1 MGSSLS
7 TEQQAFKRDIHFLLT
22 KEGHSVTE
30 SDVEALI
37 KAIHDICP
45 WLSKSGTMKLQDWCK
60 IGSCFQGH
68 PRVTSR
74 ILSTWCKVRACLKG
88 LTPTNILF
96 NQQLEAGTA
105 SLAHLPKI
113 LLPAPA
119 PIARAPPPPQN
130 ERHHFLPPS
139 KPPDDMESDKVPVV
153 TSLAAVLQ
161 TAIMEDGDPES
172 QELPAAF
179 PVLRGAPGGRELQR
193 SISDKGIHAPYTTA
207 LLEGMSLQRLMPTDW
222 NMILRSLLPPA
233 QGLLCMEAWW
243 QRAAAQAVQNAIHN
257 INIMEDMLLGE
268 GAFATAVQQVALTD
282 QALTQVASIVIKA
295 WKKIPEPGDNSLSS
309 FANVRQGATEPY
321 TEFINR
327 LMWAVERQTDSPK
340 ARKLLLKQLAFEN
353 VNEDCKT
360 GETSRHV
367 IQHCIRT
374 FAVMGKP
381 LAIKMDNGPSYCS
394 HSFSEFCNLWGIKLS
409 HGIPFNSTGQAI
421 VERAHLTFKSVL
433 YKQTKGRGISTAD
446 IPAVV
451 AKVLYT
457 LNFLFTPHS
466 RSHTPVDPQIPPLG
480 WISLA
485 SYPLM
490 VSFPNHVSY
499 HFYCDFNYVL
509 LLYSIIWQ
517 ILTSLV

>member
-45 WLSKSGTMKLQDWCK
+45 WMSKSGTMKLEDWCK
-60 IGSCFQGH
+60 IGSCFQDH
-68 PRVTSR
+68 PRMTSR
-74 ILSTWCKVRACLKG
+74 ILSTWCKVQACLKG

-119 PIARAPPPPQN
+119 PIPRAPPPPQN

-161 TAIMEDGDPES
+161 TAIMEDGDPGS

-207 LLEGMSLQRLMPTDW
+207 LLEGMSLQRLTPTDW
-222 NMILRSLLPPA
+222 KMILRSLLPPA
-233 QGLLCMEAWW
+233 QGLLCMEAWR
-243 QRAAAQAVQNAIHN
+243 QRAAAQAVQNAIH

-268 GAFATAVQQVALTD
+268 GAFAKAVQQVALTD

-309 FANVRQGATEPY
+309 FANIRQGATEPY

-327 LMWAVERQTDSPK
+327 LMLAVERQTDSPK
-340 ARKLLLKQLAFEN
+340 AQKLLLKQLAFEN
-353 VNEDCKT
+353 ANEDFLHNPPKDK
-360 GETSRHV
+360 RL
-367 IQHCIRT
+367 T

-381 LAIKMDNGPSYCS
+381 LAIKTDNGPSYCS

-451 AKVLYT
+451 AKVLHT

-466 RSHTPVDPQIPPLG
+466 RSHTPVELHFRTEEQLPQLLVQYRKLPDPG
-480 WISLA
+480 
-485 SYPLM
+485 
-490 VSFPNHVSY
+490 
-499 HFYCDFNYVL
+499 
-509 LLYSIIWQ
+509 
-517 ILTSLV
+517 